1 MMSMRILS
9 QSDLWRRRASRVIT
23 LTYRKNDVG
32 ASLGGLVLHSKLMTW
47 LVRNHTMQLIQQ
59 ITIIVL

>member
-23 LTYRKNDVG
+23 LTYRKNDVV
-32 ASLGGLVLHSKLMTW
+32 ASLAGLVLNSTLMTW
-47 LVRNHTMQLIQQ
+47 LVRNHTM
-59 ITIIVL
+59 